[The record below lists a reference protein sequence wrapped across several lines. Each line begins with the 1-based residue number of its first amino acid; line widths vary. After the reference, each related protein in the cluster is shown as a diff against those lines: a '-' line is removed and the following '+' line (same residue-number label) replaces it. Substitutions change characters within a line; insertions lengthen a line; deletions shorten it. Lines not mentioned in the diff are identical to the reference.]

1 MRPMN
6 GTETKPHEVCLA
18 LGSNLGDRLTV
29 MRAASKALAPYV
41 TLTAW
46 SGIYETHPVY
56 VTDQPLFLNAV
67 VRGTTTLDP
76 MGLLYTVKDL
86 ELELGRRPTFH
97 YGPRV
102 IDIDIIFYD
111 QLALHSTELS
121 IPHTLMA
128 ERLFVLKPLA
138 DVAPEW
144 VHPVLNK
151 NVVELLNAL
160 PPGDTAIRLDEGL

>member
-6 GTETKPHEVCLA
+6 GTDTKPHEVCLA
-18 LGSNLGDRLTV
+18 LGSNLGDRLAI
-29 MRAASKALAPYV
+29 MRATCKALEPYV
-41 TLTAW
+41 TLTAK

-86 ELELGRRPTFH
+86 EIELGRRPTFH
-97 YGPRV
+97 FGPRV
-102 IDIDIIFYD
+102 IDIDIIFYG
-111 QLALHSTELS
+111 QMAMHATELS

-151 NVVELLNAL
+151 NVTELLAAL
-160 PPGDTAIRLDEGL
+160 PPGDVADKLEESL